1 VLVAAAERVDGWRN
15 MGQTEAVLF
24 WIVVPVAGRRLRF
37 DGGAA

>member
-1 VLVAAAERVDGWRN
+1 

-37 DGGAA
+37 DAGTT